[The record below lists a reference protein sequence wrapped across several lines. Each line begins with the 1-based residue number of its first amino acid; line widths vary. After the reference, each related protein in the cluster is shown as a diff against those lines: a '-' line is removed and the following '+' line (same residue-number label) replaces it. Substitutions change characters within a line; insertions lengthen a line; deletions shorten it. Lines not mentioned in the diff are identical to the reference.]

1 MAKKSE
7 SGGTITRD
15 VELSAINRIVKAL
28 NELPARA
35 RQRVMAFVGDRLE
48 EQAESLFPAKPVE
61 E

>member
-1 MAKKSE
+1 MAKTNE

-15 VELSAINRIVKAL
+15 AELSAINRIVKAL
-28 NELPARA
+28 NELPPRA

-48 EQAESLFPAKPVE
+48 EQAEGLFAAKQSE